1 LSFAALDDALM
12 SADPHQ
18 GPGFERVRI
27 ANLAAPENVV
37 AEGRV
42 FHDTINKIK
51 QKFKK

>member
-1 LSFAALDDALM
+1 M

-42 FHDTINKIK
+42 FDDTVNKIK
-51 QKFKK
+51 QESPK